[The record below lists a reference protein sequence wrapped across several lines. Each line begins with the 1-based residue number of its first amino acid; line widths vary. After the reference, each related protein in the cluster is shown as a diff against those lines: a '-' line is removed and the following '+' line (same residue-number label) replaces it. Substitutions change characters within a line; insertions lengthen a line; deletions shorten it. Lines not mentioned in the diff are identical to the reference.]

1 MLEEGER
8 LPRTKEQF
16 EAMRLATKEKIHSA
30 AIKLFAKKG
39 FAATGIQDIAK
50 SAGISIGLLYRH
62 YKTKDDLFND
72 LVSYATAG
80 IERIIGRFK
89 SDLSPN
95 EVFREFTFEILNDF
109 KKDDEFANFLM
120 IMNQSFTMDNSSHQ
134 VQQLKK
140 KSEAMIKQTAVL
152 IEKGQKLGQF
162 KNGNATEMAYYYF
175 ASIQGLAMM
184 KLLLGEQFITP
195 SLNLVTSAIVKE
207 DL

>member
-1 MLEEGER
+1 M
-8 LPRTKEQF
+8 PRTKEQF

-39 FAATGIQDIAK
+39 FAATGVQDIAE

-72 LVSYATAG
+72 LVSYATEG
-80 IERIIGRFK
+80 LERIVRRFE

-95 EVFREFTFEILNDF
+95 KVLREFTLEILNDF
-109 KKDDEFANFLM
+109 KKDNEFANFLM
-120 IMNQSFTMDNSSHQ
+120 IMNQSFTVDNPSHQ
-134 VQQLKK
+134 VLQLKK
-140 KSEAMIKQTAVL
+140 QSEAMMKQTAIL
-152 IEKGQKLGQF
+152 IEKGQKLGQC

-184 KLLLGEQFITP
+184 KLLLGEKFITP
-195 SLNLVTSAIVKE
+195 SLNLVTASLIKE

>member
-1 MLEEGER
+1 M
-8 LPRTKEQF
+8 PRTKEQF

-39 FAATGIQDIAK
+39 FAATGVQDIAE

-72 LVSYATAG
+72 LVSYATEG
-80 IERIIGRFK
+80 LERIVRRFE
-89 SDLSPN
+89 SELSPN
-95 EVFREFTFEILNDF
+95 KVLREFTLEILNDF
-109 KKDDEFANFLM
+109 KKDNEFANFLM
-120 IMNQSFTMDNSSHQ
+120 IMNQSFTVDNPSHQ
-134 VQQLKK
+134 VLQLKK
-140 KSEAMIKQTAVL
+140 QSEAMMKQTAIL
-152 IEKGQKLGQF
+152 IEKGQKLGQC

-184 KLLLGEQFITP
+184 KLLLGEKFITP
-195 SLNLVTSAIVKE
+195 SLNLVTASLIKE